1 MLRRMTLAV
10 FAIAAAAMPAS
21 AADLPVQS
29 RLGAV
34 FADPPPAYQTSVTA
48 TGAYAYTTVYA
59 PPVDIPP
66 LVAGYYG
73 KPNSYFY
80 SPYYGES
87 QYWNFA
93 RLEAGRSAL
102 SNSHKSRRHKAVG

>member
-1 MLRRMTLAV
+1 MLCSMMLAV
-10 FAIAAAAMPAS
+10 FAIAVTAMAAS

-34 FADPPPAYQTSVTA
+34 FADPAPYQAPAYGYRA
-48 TGAYAYTTVYA
+48 DGYTTVYA

-73 KPNSYFY
+73 KPNSYVY
-80 SPYYGES
+80 SPYYGAS
-87 QYWNFA
+87 LYWNFT
-93 RLEAGRSAL
+93 RLPYACGFY
-102 SNSHKSRRHKAVG
+102 GYC

>member
-1 MLRRMTLAV
+1 MLRRITLVA
-10 FAIAAAAMPAS
+10 FAIAAAGMPAS

-34 FADPPPAYQTSVTA
+34 FADPPPPQAPVAAY
-48 TGAYAYTTVYA
+48 GAYGYTSVYA

-80 SPYYGES
+80 SPYYGDS
-87 QYWNFA
+87 QYWNFT
-93 RLEAGRSAL
+93 RLPYACGFY
-102 SNSHKSRRHKAVG
+102 GYC

>member
-1 MLRRMTLAV
+1 MPRKITLAV
-10 FAIAAAAMPAS
+10 FAIALTTVAAS
-21 AADLPVQS
+21 AADLPAQS

-34 FADPPPAYQTSVTA
+34 FAQPYEGPVSAYPLPDYQ
-48 TGAYAYTTVYA
+48 TVYA

-80 SPYYGES
+80 RPYYGES
-87 QYWNFA
+87 QYWNFT
-93 RLEAGRSAL
+93 RLPYACGFY
-102 SNSHKSRRHKAVG
+102 GY

>member
-1 MLRRMTLAV
+1 MLCRITLAT
-10 FAIAAAAMPAS
+10 FAIAAAGMSAG

-34 FADPPPAYQTSVTA
+34 FADPPPYQTSVTA
-48 TGAYAYTTVYA
+48 YGAYAYTTVYA

-80 SPYYGES
+80 SPYYGAS

-93 RLEAGRSAL
+93 RLPYACGF
-102 SNSHKSRRHKAVG
+102 HGYC

>member
-1 MLRRMTLAV
+1 MLCV
-10 FAIAAAAMPAS
+10 FAIAPSVTAAS
-21 AADLPVQS
+21 AADLPAQS

-34 FADPPPAYQTSVTA
+34 FADPAPYQAPAYTYR
-48 TGAYAYTTVYA
+48 GYDYTTVYA

-80 SPYYGES
+80 HPYYGAPLD
-87 QYWNFA
+87 YDFA
-93 RLEAGRSAL
+93 RLPYACGF
-102 SNSHKSRRHKAVG
+102 HGYC

>member
-1 MLRRMTLAV
+1 MARRIMLTAFAV
-10 FAIAAAAMPAS
+10 AATAAS

-34 FADPPPAYQTSVTA
+34 FADPPPSRAEA
-48 TGAYAYTTVYA
+48 AYAYRSHGYATVYA
-59 PPVDIPP
+59 PQVDIPP

-80 SPYYGES
+80 APYYGRS
-87 QYWNFA
+87 LYYYFD
-93 RLEAGRSAL
+93 RLPYACGL
-102 SNSHKSRRHKAVG
+102 YGYC

>member
-1 MLRRMTLAV
+1 MLRRIMLAT
-10 FAIAAAAMPAS
+10 FAIAAAGMSAG

-34 FADPPPAYQTSVTA
+34 FADPPAVRTPD
-48 TGAYAYTTVYA
+48 AYAYRANGYATAYA
-59 PPVDIPP
+59 PPVDIRP

-93 RLEAGRSAL
+93 RLPYACGFY
-102 SNSHKSRRHKAVG
+102 GYC

>member
-1 MLRRMTLAV
+1 MLRRMMLAV
-10 FAIAAAAMPAS
+10 FAVAAAAMAAS

-34 FADPPPAYQTSVTA
+34 FSDPPYEAPAITYRVYGT
-48 TGAYAYTTVYA
+48 TTVYA

-80 SPYYGES
+80 SPYYGS
-87 QYWNFA
+87 SLYYNFA
-93 RLEAGRSAL
+93 RLPYACGF
-102 SNSHKSRRHKAVG
+102 HGYC

>member
-1 MLRRMTLAV
+1 MLRRITPAV
-10 FAIAAAAMPAS
+10 FAIAVSGMAAS

-34 FADPPPAYQTSVTA
+34 FAGPPPYQA
-48 TGAYAYTTVYA
+48 PAYAYRAYDTPAVYA

-80 SPYYGES
+80 SPYYS
-87 QYWNFA
+87 SSLYYNFA
-93 RLEAGRSAL
+93 RLPYACGF
-102 SNSHKSRRHKAVG
+102 HGYC

>member
-1 MLRRMTLAV
+1 MLRRITLAV
-10 FAIAAAAMPAS
+10 FAIAMSGTAAS
-21 AADLPVQS
+21 AADLAAQS

-34 FADPPPAYQTSVTA
+34 FADPPAYQTPVA
-48 TGAYAYTTVYA
+48 AYGAYAYTTVYA

-80 SPYYGES
+80 SPYYGGS
-87 QYWNFA
+87 LYYNFA
-93 RLEAGRSAL
+93 RLPYACGFY
-102 SNSHKSRRHKAVG
+102 GYC

>member
-1 MLRRMTLAV
+1 MSRRIMLSG
-10 FAIAAAAMPAS
+10 FALMGAGANAS

-34 FADPPPAYQTSVTA
+34 FADPPPVQAPA
-48 TGAYAYTTVYA
+48 AYAYQANVYAAVDA

-80 SPYYGES
+80 SPYYGAS

-93 RLEAGRSAL
+93 RLPYACGFY
-102 SNSHKSRRHKAVG
+102 GYC

>member
-1 MLRRMTLAV
+1 MLRRIMLAV
-10 FAIAAAAMPAS
+10 FAIAAGGMSAS

-34 FADPPPAYQTSVTA
+34 FADPPPVQEPA
-48 TGAYAYTTVYA
+48 AYAYRADGYTTVYA

-93 RLEAGRSAL
+93 RLPYACGF
-102 SNSHKSRRHKAVG
+102 HGYC

>member
-1 MLRRMTLAV
+1 MLRRVTLAV
-10 FAIAAAAMPAS
+10 FTIAAAGISAS

-29 RLGAV
+29 RLGAI
-34 FADPPPAYQTSVTA
+34 FAGPFPVPATA
-48 TGAYAYTTVYA
+48 AYGYRAAGYTTVYA

-80 SPYYGES
+80 RPYYGES
-87 QYWNFA
+87 QYWNFS
-93 RLEAGRSAL
+93 RLPYACGFY
-102 SNSHKSRRHKAVG
+102 GYC

>member
-1 MLRRMTLAV
+1 MLRRLVLAA
-10 FAIAAAAMPAS
+10 FAIATAAIPAS

-34 FADPPPAYQTSVTA
+34 FADPPRVQAPAL
-48 TGAYAYTTVYA
+48 YAYRAAGYTTLYA

-80 SPYYGES
+80 SPYYGS
-87 QYWNFA
+87 SRYWDFT
-93 RLEAGRSAL
+93 RLPYACGL
-102 SNSHKSRRHKAVG
+102 YGYC

>member
-1 MLRRMTLAV
+1 MLRRITLAV
-10 FAIAAAAMPAS
+10 FAIAAAGMPAG

-34 FADPPPAYQTSVTA
+34 FADPPLVQAPVATAYRA
-48 TGAYAYTTVYA
+48 EGYTTVYA

-73 KPNSYFY
+73 KPNSYYY
-80 SPYYGES
+80 SPYYGAPLD
-87 QYWNFA
+87 YTFA
-93 RLEAGRSAL
+93 RLPYACGFY
-102 SNSHKSRRHKAVG
+102 GYC

>member
-1 MLRRMTLAV
+1 MLRRITLAV
-10 FAIAAAAMPAS
+10 FAIAATGMAAS
-21 AADLPVQS
+21 AADLAVQS

-34 FADPPPAYQTSVTA
+34 FADPPPPYQSPVVAYD
-48 TGAYAYTTVYA
+48 AYAYTTVYA

-80 SPYYGES
+80 RPYYGQS
-87 QYWNFA
+87 QYWNFT
-93 RLEAGRSAL
+93 RLPYACGFY
-102 SNSHKSRRHKAVG
+102 GYC

>member
-1 MLRRMTLAV
+1 MLRRTTLAV
-10 FAIAAAAMPAS
+10 FAIAAAGTAAC

-34 FADPPPAYQTSVTA
+34 FADPPPLRAPVAAY
-48 TGAYAYTTVYA
+48 GAYAYTTMYA

-73 KPNSYFY
+73 KPNSYIY
-80 SPYYGES
+80 SPYYGPS
-87 QYWNFA
+87 QVWNFT
-93 RLEAGRSAL
+93 RLPFACGL
-102 SNSHKSRRHKAVG
+102 YGYC

>member
-1 MLRRMTLAV
+1 MLRRITLAV
-10 FAIAAAAMPAS
+10 FAIALSGMAAS
-21 AADLPVQS
+21 TADLPVQS

-34 FADPPPAYQTSVTA
+34 FADPPPYQAPAA
-48 TGAYAYTTVYA
+48 TYPVYNYTTVYA

-80 SPYYGES
+80 SPYYGRPLL
-87 QYWNFA
+87 YDFA
-93 RLEAGRSAL
+93 RLPYACGF
-102 SNSHKSRRHKAVG
+102 HGYC

>member
-1 MLRRMTLAV
+1 MLRRITLAV
-10 FAIAAAAMPAS
+10 FAIAAAGMSAG

-34 FADPPPAYQTSVTA
+34 FADPPPYQA
-48 TGAYAYTTVYA
+48 PAAYAYQADGYATVYA

-73 KPNSYFY
+73 KPNSYYY
-80 SPYYGES
+80 SPYYGAPLDHT
-87 QYWNFA
+87 FA
-93 RLEAGRSAL
+93 RLPYACGFY
-102 SNSHKSRRHKAVG
+102 GYC

>member
-1 MLRRMTLAV
+1 MLRRITLAV
-10 FAIAAAAMPAS
+10 FAIAAAGMPVG

-34 FADPPPAYQTSVTA
+34 FAEPSAYQAPTA
-48 TGAYAYTTVYA
+48 QAYRPNGYTTVYA

-73 KPNSYFY
+73 KPNSYYY
-80 SPYYGES
+80 SPYYGAPLD
-87 QYWNFA
+87 YTFA
-93 RLEAGRSAL
+93 RLPYACGFY
-102 SNSHKSRRHKAVG
+102 GYC